1 MFSSELR
8 ELIGIAR
15 TSRIDECSLDFLSA
29 GEGGR

>member
-1 MFSSELR
+1 VFSPEFR

-15 TSRIDECSLDFLSA
+15 SCGIDERSLDFLSA